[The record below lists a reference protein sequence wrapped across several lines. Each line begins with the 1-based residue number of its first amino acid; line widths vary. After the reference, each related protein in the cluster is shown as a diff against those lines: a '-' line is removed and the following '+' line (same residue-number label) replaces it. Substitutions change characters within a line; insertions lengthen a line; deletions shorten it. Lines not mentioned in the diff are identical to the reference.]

1 MRMVET
7 AMIGMLVVSA
17 PMGFVAGS
25 NFIPANFDTT
35 LSQHVNEV
43 VSAADGRVAEKSL
56 KKVPPKKPKP
66 YPEEGPG
73 LRGATMPH
81 RSPGEY
87 SAGFMCKPS
96 PPDHYVPVG
105 ALYPIP
111 CPPNT
116 LAPRGSQSRSQC
128 REAESKGWKLFS

>member
-1 MRMVET
+1 MRITESAMV
-7 AMIGMLVVSA
+7 GLLVVSA

-25 NFIPANFDTT
+25 NFIPVNFDVTV
-35 LSQHVNEV
+35 SQKVSSV
-43 VSAADGRVAEKSL
+43 VSAAEEHAAEKSI

-66 YPEEGPG
+66 YPAEGPG

-81 RSPGEY
+81 CSPGEY
-87 SAGFMCKPS
+87 SAGYVCKAS

-105 ALYPIP
+105 VIYPIP

-116 LAPRGSQSRSQC
+116 SAPRGSQSRSQC
-128 REAESKGWKLFS
+128 REPESKGWKLFS